1 MFDIK
6 KEDKVLSGNVE
17 LNYNRFEFNVN
28 LNNLNLVCG
37 NCGNSDF
44 SIDHGDYCDDDVVVY
59 SKVEESKKQVVGV
72 FSIRCNTEHCNC
84 GYNLNINLGVN

>member
-17 LNYNRFEFNVN
+17 LNYNMFEFNVN
-28 LNNLNLVCG
+28 LDKLNLVCG
-37 NCGNSDF
+37 KCGQSDF
-44 SIDHGDYCDDDVVVY
+44 SINHGDYCDDDVVVY

-72 FSIRCNTEHCNC
+72 FSIKCNTEHCNC
-84 GYNLNINLGVN
+84 GYSLNMNVGVN